1 MAIQPQPLKP
11 ARNANGIGFGILL
24 FLYQIMICLFYGF
37 WFGYN
42 QVTLVFTYDE
52 GQLFLVAAL
61 IILVVIG
68 TKWIYLGFGLM
79 NAYITNAS
87 FSGMGLTLLIFGLTL
102 EHFFLIKAF
111 WEKAGVSDPNNSK
124 SFRSGSDVFKI
135 GFVNY
140 AQDRYDPRTGT
151 TLEHAVQFFTHHSF
165 VDAIACALANV
176 VAFSSLVGRIKML

>member
-68 TKWIYLGFGLM
+68 TM
-79 NAYITNAS
+79 
-87 FSGMGLTLLIFGLTL
+87 
-102 EHFFLIKAF
+102 
-111 WEKAGVSDPNNSK
+111 
-124 SFRSGSDVFKI
+124 
-135 GFVNY
+135 
-140 AQDRYDPRTGT
+140 
-151 TLEHAVQFFTHHSF
+151 
-165 VDAIACALANV
+165 
-176 VAFSSLVGRIKML
+176 